1 MQVINLT
8 QHTPTPAQAAE
19 VAFVTLPD
27 DVRAQVLALITFAP
41 AEVNY
46 ETLRERADTLAQ
58 IAANSGANVA
68 MLGGAPFFQSFLEN
82 ALLAQGVGFCYALS
96 ERVARDEVQ
105 ADGSVRKV
113 SVFEHAG
120 FYFSPEWGESALTL
134 VERLLFI
141 TPGA

>member
-1 MQVINLT
+1 MMKVINLT
-8 QHTPTPAQAAE
+8 QHTPTMSQAAE

-46 ETLRERADTLAQ
+46 ETLRYRADTLAQ
-58 IAANSGANVA
+58 IAANSGADVA

-120 FYFSPEWGESALTL
+120 FYFSPE
-134 VERLLFI
+134 
-141 TPGA
+141 

>member
-1 MQVINLT
+1 MMKVINLT
-8 QHTPTPAQAAE
+8 QHTPTPAQAGE
-19 VAFVTLPD
+19 VTFITIPD
-27 DVRAQVLALITFAP
+27 EIRAQVIDLITFAP

-46 ETLRERADTLAQ
+46 ETLRERSDTLAQ
-58 IAANSGANVA
+58 IAANSGADVA

-82 ALLAQGVGFCYALS
+82 ALLARGIGFCYALS

-120 FYFSPEWGESALTL
+120 FYFSPE
-134 VERLLFI
+134 
-141 TPGA
+141 

>member
-1 MQVINLT
+1 MKVINLT

-27 DVRAQVLALITFAP
+27 EIRAQVLALITFAP

-46 ETLRERADTLAQ
+46 ETLRERSDTLAQ
-58 IAANSGANVA
+58 IAANSGADVA

>member
-1 MQVINLT
+1 MKVINLT
-8 QHTPTPAQAAE
+8 QHTPTMSQAAE

-46 ETLRERADTLAQ
+46 ETLRYRADTLAQ
-58 IAANSGANVA
+58 IAANSGADVA

-120 FYFSPEWGESALTL
+120 FYFSPE
-134 VERLLFI
+134 
-141 TPGA
+141 

>member
-8 QHTPTPAQAAE
+8 QHTPTPSQAAE
-19 VAFVTLPD
+19 VTFITIPD
-27 DVRAQVLALITFAP
+27 EIRAQVLALITFAP

-58 IAANSGANVA
+58 IAANSGADVA

-96 ERVARDEVQ
+96 ERVARDEIQ

-120 FYFSPEWGESALTL
+120 FYFSPE
-134 VERLLFI
+134 
-141 TPGA
+141 

>member
-1 MQVINLT
+1 MKVINLT
-8 QHTPTPAQAAE
+8 QHTPTMSQAAE

-46 ETLRERADTLAQ
+46 ETLRYRADTLAQ
-58 IAANSGANVA
+58 IAANSGADVA

-120 FYFSPEWGESALTL
+120 FYFSPA
-134 VERLLFI
+134 
-141 TPGA
+141 

>member
-1 MQVINLT
+1 M
-8 QHTPTPAQAAE
+8 
-19 VAFVTLPD
+19 
-27 DVRAQVLALITFAP
+27 LALITFAP

-58 IAANSGANVA
+58 IAANSGADYA
-68 MLGGAPFFQSFLEN
+68 MIGGAPFFQSHLEN

-96 ERVARDEVQ
+96 ERVARDEIQ

-120 FYFSPEWGESALTL
+120 FYFSPE
-134 VERLLFI
+134 
-141 TPGA
+141 

>member
-1 MQVINLT
+1 MKVINLT
-8 QHTPTPAQAAE
+8 QHTPTMSQAAE

-46 ETLRERADTLAQ
+46 ETLRYRADTLAQ
-58 IAANSGANVA
+58 IAANSGADVA

-96 ERVARDEVQ
+96 ERVARDEIQ

-120 FYFSPEWGESALTL
+120 FYFSPE
-134 VERLLFI
+134 
-141 TPGA
+141 